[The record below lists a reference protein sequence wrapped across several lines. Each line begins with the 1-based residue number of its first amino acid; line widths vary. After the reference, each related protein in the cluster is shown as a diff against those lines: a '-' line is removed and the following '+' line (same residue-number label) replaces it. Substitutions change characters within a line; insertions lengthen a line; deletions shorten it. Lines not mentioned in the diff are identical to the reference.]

1 MDNTLIKRDPAFTN
15 HLNIGAD
22 TVKKALTHMVDE
34 NKCTQDQHDLI
45 WWYFNYAKEQG
56 FTLQTCAEEIG
67 YADATTPFRVFQG
80 KYEANLKN
88 FCSKVSAFKKIA
100 DERGDLKKTFFVE
113 TTCSKKVFQICHAAR
128 ISQTVAWIFGDS
140 QIGKTAALKEYT
152 RKNNH
157 GQTIYVRLPASAGV
171 QLVMKSIARA
181 CHVNPETSL
190 DNIRRRV
197 LSAIDHNMLLII
209 DELHQVFT
217 SYHSSSQIKVME
229 LLREIYDETQCGLVL
244 CGTHVLKKEVEEGK
258 LTLVLEQL
266 RRRGTLRL
274 ELPDR
279 PGKKDIQAI
288 ANRFDLPAPT
298 EREIKDIREM
308 VSTSGLGMYVKF
320 LQAGYNLAHKA
331 DQTMTWDHFI
341 EAFIIIQRASKPTKS
356 DREDML

>member
-1 MDNTLIKRDPAFTN
+1 MSNKLVKRDETFTN

-22 TVKKALTHMVDE
+22 IVKKSLTRMVEE
-34 NKCTQDQHDLI
+34 NKCNQEQHDLI
-45 WWYFNYAKEQG
+45 WWYFNYSKEQG
-56 FTLQTCAEEIG
+56 FNLTTCAAEIG
-67 YADATTPFRVFQG
+67 YSDGTTPWRVFNG
-80 KYEANLKN
+80 KYEANLSN
-88 FCSKVSAFKKIA
+88 FCDKVTAFKKIA
-100 DERGDLKKTFFVE
+100 DERGDLKKSFFVD

-128 ISQTVAWIFGDS
+128 ISQTIAWIFGDS
-140 QIGKTAALKEYT
+140 QIGKTASLKEYT
-152 RKNNH
+152 RQNNH

-181 CHVNPETSL
+181 CHVSADTSL

-217 SYHSSSQIKVME
+217 SYNSSSQIKVME
-229 LLREIYDETQCGLVL
+229 LLREIQDETECGLVL

-298 EREIKDIREM
+298 EREIKVIREM
-308 VSTSGLGMYVKF
+308 VSISGLGMYIKF
-320 LQAGYNLAHKA
+320 LQAGNNLASKA
-331 DQTMTWDHFI
+331 KETMTWDHFI
-341 EAFIIIQRASKPTKS
+341 DAFVIIQRASKPTKA
-356 DREDML
+356 DLEDML